1 MTDPVSPTGWPD
13 PQRAWAFI
21 PASPQPG
28 APHGPLSG
36 LTFSV
41 KDLFGVAGWPLRAS
55 TRAPVPDPGVSPL
68 VERLLALGAAAVGKT
83 HLHEIALGI
92 TGANG
97 FGGTDHPTLP
107 GRVPGG
113 SSSGAAVSVA
123 LEQVTFALGT
133 DTGGSIRVPA
143 AWCGVVGFKPSKDH
157 PAWPTAGVLPLS
169 VTCDHAGPLARDVA
183 TVTRVHEALTG
194 QPVPAAP
201 LNGLR
206 VGLWLP
212 DGWVTANVR
221 AALLDVAQTLH
232 QEGATVHSVDFPE
245 VLDAYSPIV
254 LSEAA
259 QVHHAA
265 LNDDDPGF
273 LPFTLASLR
282 QGARL
287 TPEEV
292 QAAHARRAD
301 YRTALDHLLTQYDLL
316 LAPAVPT
323 PPPAQGQDEV
333 SLPGGPTPLRRA
345 VLRLTAPFSLLGVP
359 VVALPTRTA
368 FVGAQLI
375 APRGQDDRLLGVAR
389 TLERALG
396 TA

>member
-1 MTDPVSPTGWPD
+1 MTDATSAVPD
-13 PQRAWAFI
+13 PQRAWAFR
-21 PASPQPG
+21 PASPLPG
-28 APHGPLSG
+28 APGGPLSG

-41 KDLFGVAGWPLRAS
+41 KDLFGVTGWPLRAS
-55 TRAPVPDPGVSPL
+55 TRAPVPDPGPSPL
-68 VERLLALGAAAVGKT
+68 VTRLLALGASAVGKT

-92 TGANG
+92 TGVNG
-97 FGGTDHPTLP
+97 FSGTDHPFLP

-123 LEQVTFALGT
+123 LGQVDFALGT

-143 AWCGVVGFKPSKDH
+143 AWCGVVGFKPTKGH
-157 PAWPTAGVLPLS
+157 PAWPTGGVLPLS

-194 QPVPAAP
+194 RAVSEVA
-201 LNGLR
+201 LGGLR

-212 DGWVTANVR
+212 GGWVTEDVR
-221 AALLDVAQTLH
+221 VALRDVAGTLTGA
-232 QEGATVHSVDFPE
+232 GATVEDMDFPE

-259 QVHHAA
+259 HVHRDA
-265 LNDDDPGF
+265 LRHDDPGF

-282 QGARL
+282 QGAAL
-287 TPEEV
+287 TDTEV
-292 QAAHARRAD
+292 RAAQERRAA
-301 YRTALDHLLTQYDLL
+301 YRAQLDDLFTRFDL
-316 LAPAVPT
+316 ILAPAVPT

-333 SLPGGPTPLRRA
+333 LLPDGPTPLRRA
-345 VLRLTAPFSLLGVP
+345 VLRLTAPFSLLGAP

-368 FVGAQLI
+368 LIGAQLI
-375 APRGQDDRLLGVAR
+375 APHGQDDRLLGLAR
-389 TLERALG
+389 TLERTLG
-396 TA
+396 LA